1 MPNRIEEL
9 FEELAENWNSEEGQN
24 YLDYQKDLARK
35 TAWTALGLL
44 PLPGARALL
53 GTKLASKVPGA
64 EKLYGQ
70 VGQDFTKFIEPLK
83 SKLSGVFGRSGSGV
97 GADVAGRYALPKA
110 KPSVVTKRG
119 PRGPINIGQPPAGPP
134 RPAPSRTT
142 RLSETD
148 REMIKRLLIP
158 PLTQTGQKT
167 RGLDV
172 KNLNRGMFPRS
183 SPYYP
188 KGEGLE
194 RLLIPPLTKTGQR
207 VTDQTRWTP
216 KGMSAKERTDIPL
229 SDYALARSTGR
240 LDELLIPPLGKGSKA
255 VSGAKGLYPPP
266 HLTEKAGSKIL
277 TRIPRPS
284 TGKGRKDLGEPWYIN
299 SKTGELYKFHYGT
312 GALDRGFY
320 NITGRKTATYGASGR
335 ERSYVP
341 NYVRDYLGKNT
352 PTTPSGGGIT
362 ATKAADKIHA
372 QIAKREKWLKSAK
385 DNYKRSDDAFQ
396 EGVRS
401 GSQPDIKA
409 GSKGVEKF
417 GNRIAQ
423 LEKEI
428 ADLLKSLE

>member
-1 MPNRIEEL
+1 VN
-9 FEELAENWNSEEGQN
+9 
-24 YLDYQKDLARK
+24 
-35 TAWTALGLL
+35 T
-44 PLPGARALL
+44 
-53 GTKLASKVPGA
+53 
-64 EKLYGQ
+64 
-70 VGQDFTKFIEPLK
+70 
-83 SKLSGVFGRSGSGV
+83 
-97 GADVAGRYALPKA
+97 DVAGRVPLPTAKA
-110 KPSVVTKRG
+110 PVMTTRG

>member
-158 PLTQTGQKT
+158 PLTQTGQRAT
-167 RGLDV
+167 QV
-172 KNLNRGMFPRS
+172 
-183 SPYYP
+183 
-188 KGEGLE
+188 
-194 RLLIPPLTKTGQR
+194 
-207 VTDQTRWTP
+207 
-216 KGMSAKERTDIPL
+216 SAKETARKARVEIKKLNRWKKGHQAKVRRGDDQYQEGMRSGYEPDIKGGEKMMRE
-229 SDYALARSTGR
+229 SRKRIQEIQAK
-240 LDELLIPPLGKGSKA
+240 LDEL
-255 VSGAKGLYPPP
+255 
-266 HLTEKAGSKIL
+266 
-277 TRIPRPS
+277 
-284 TGKGRKDLGEPWYIN
+284 
-299 SKTGELYKFHYGT
+299 YKK
-312 GALDRGFY
+312 L
-320 NITGRKTATYGASGR
+320 
-335 ERSYVP
+335 
-341 NYVRDYLGKNT
+341 
-352 PTTPSGGGIT
+352 
-362 ATKAADKIHA
+362 
-372 QIAKREKWLKSAK
+372 
-385 DNYKRSDDAFQ
+385 
-396 EGVRS
+396 
-401 GSQPDIKA
+401 
-409 GSKGVEKF
+409 
-417 GNRIAQ
+417 
-423 LEKEI
+423 
-428 ADLLKSLE
+428 